1 MAKKKSKT
9 QKYKHNQK
17 RKQQKIIKQKEV
29 TKEKQLVAKDQVKYN
44 VVSNNEKDIIKK
56 DIPKLKKDIPK
67 LKKEKKKINIYQ
79 KIQKEFNNLKKQLNK
94 VKEYLNSKID
104 NFKKRIKKKKKRE
117 KEPKIVLPKLKKTE
131 KNKKE
136 NLKQNK
142 FIRFLICI
150 KNNIHIL
157 FNSIIITTFI
167 IMIIGLIRIKMY
179 EASTIIYI
187 SCIVLFLMTVAIS
200 YNKYISGKIFTTII
214 VIGMILA
221 IYKMQYTYDFIRNL
235 NSSEYEYKTYYVVT
249 FDNGL
254 NRSIYNINNKKVGL
268 FKENCTNIER
278 KLNTKLNKVKYL
290 EYEDLNKLFDD
301 FYDQEFRALIVNE
314 NQYKFLENKIVN
326 NRQVKILYEFE
337 ANAKK

>member
-1 MAKKKSKT
+1 MSKKKSKT

-44 VVSNNEKDIIKK
+44 VVLNYEKDII
-56 DIPKLKKDIPK
+56 KKDIPK

-104 NFKKRIKKKKKRE
+104 NFKKRIKIKKKRE

>member
-1 MAKKKSKT
+1 MSKKKSKT

-17 RKQQKIIKQKEV
+17 RKQQKTIKQKEATQEKKHI
-29 TKEKQLVAKDQVKYN
+29 TKEQVKYN
-44 VVSNNEKDIIKK
+44 VGLNYEKDII
-56 DIPKLKKDIPK
+56 KKDIPK

-104 NFKKRIKKKKKRE
+104 NFKKRIKIKKKRE

-142 FIRFLICI
+142 FIRLLICI

-290 EYEDLNKLFDD
+290 EYKDLNKLFDD

>member
-29 TKEKQLVAKDQVKYN
+29 TKEKQLVTKDQVKYN
-44 VVSNNEKDIIKK
+44 VVLNNEKDII
-56 DIPKLKKDIPK
+56 KKDIPK

-104 NFKKRIKKKKKRE
+104 NFKKRIKIKKKRE

-142 FIRFLICI
+142 FIRLLICI

>member
-56 DIPKLKKDIPK
+56 DIPKLKK
-67 LKKEKKKINIYQ
+67 EKKKINIYQ

-104 NFKKRIKKKKKRE
+104 NFKKRIKIKKKRE

>member
-29 TKEKQLVAKDQVKYN
+29 TKEKQLVTKDQVKYN
-44 VVSNNEKDIIKK
+44 VGLNYEKDII
-56 DIPKLKKDIPK
+56 KKDIPK

-104 NFKKRIKKKKKRE
+104 NFKKRIKIKKKRE

>member
-29 TKEKQLVAKDQVKYN
+29 TKEKKLVAKDQVKYN
-44 VVSNNEKDIIKK
+44 VGLNYEKDII
-56 DIPKLKKDIPK
+56 KKDIPK

-104 NFKKRIKKKKKRE
+104 NFKKRIKIKKKRE

-142 FIRFLICI
+142 FIRLLICI

>member
-29 TKEKQLVAKDQVKYN
+29 TKEKKLVAKDQVKYN
-44 VVSNNEKDIIKK
+44 VVLNNEKDII
-56 DIPKLKKDIPK
+56 KKDIPK

-104 NFKKRIKKKKKRE
+104 NFKKRIKIKKKRE

-142 FIRFLICI
+142 FIRLLICI

>member
-1 MAKKKSKT
+1 MSKKKSKT

-29 TKEKQLVAKDQVKYN
+29 TKEKQLVTKDQVKYN
-44 VVSNNEKDIIKK
+44 VGLNYEKDII
-56 DIPKLKKDIPK
+56 KKDIPK

-104 NFKKRIKKKKKRE
+104 NFKKRIKIKKKRE

-142 FIRFLICI
+142 FIRLLIYI

>member
-44 VVSNNEKDIIKK
+44 VGLNNEKDII
-56 DIPKLKKDIPK
+56 KKDIPK

-104 NFKKRIKKKKKRE
+104 NFKKRIKIKKKRE

-142 FIRFLICI
+142 FIRLLICI

>member
-1 MAKKKSKT
+1 MSKKKSKT

-29 TKEKQLVAKDQVKYN
+29 TKEKQLVTKDQVKYN
-44 VVSNNEKDIIKK
+44 VGLNYEKDIK
-56 DIPKLKKDIPK
+56 KKDIPK

-104 NFKKRIKKKKKRE
+104 NFKKRIKIKKKRE

-142 FIRFLICI
+142 FIRLLIYI

-290 EYEDLNKLFDD
+290 EYKDLNKLFDD
-301 FYDQEFRALIVNE
+301 FDDQEFRALIVNE

>member
-44 VVSNNEKDIIKK
+44 VGLNYEKDII
-56 DIPKLKKDIPK
+56 KKDIPK

-104 NFKKRIKKKKKRE
+104 NFKKRIKIKKKRE

-290 EYEDLNKLFDD
+290 EYKDLNKLFDD

>member
-44 VVSNNEKDIIKK
+44 VVLNYEKDII
-56 DIPKLKKDIPK
+56 KKDIPK

-104 NFKKRIKKKKKRE
+104 NFKKRIKIKKKRE

>member
-29 TKEKQLVAKDQVKYN
+29 TKEKQLVTKDQVKYN
-44 VVSNNEKDIIKK
+44 VGLNYEKDII
-56 DIPKLKKDIPK
+56 KKDIPK

-104 NFKKRIKKKKKRE
+104 NFKKRIKIKKKRE

-142 FIRFLICI
+142 FIRLLICI

-290 EYEDLNKLFDD
+290 EYKDLNKLFDD

>member
-44 VVSNNEKDIIKK
+44 VVLNNEKDII
-56 DIPKLKKDIPK
+56 KKDIPK

-104 NFKKRIKKKKKRE
+104 NFKKRIKIKKKRE

-142 FIRFLICI
+142 FIRLLICI

-290 EYEDLNKLFDD
+290 EYKDLNKLFDD

>member
-1 MAKKKSKT
+1 MSKKKSKT

-44 VVSNNEKDIIKK
+44 VVLNNEKDII
-56 DIPKLKKDIPK
+56 KKDIPK

-104 NFKKRIKKKKKRE
+104 NFKKIIKIKKKRE

>member
-17 RKQQKIIKQKEV
+17 RKQQKIIKQKEE

-44 VVSNNEKDIIKK
+44 VVLNNEKDII
-56 DIPKLKKDIPK
+56 KKDIPK

-104 NFKKRIKKKKKRE
+104 NFKKRIKIKKKRE

>member
-44 VVSNNEKDIIKK
+44 VVLNNEKDII
-56 DIPKLKKDIPK
+56 KKDIPK

-79 KIQKEFNNLKKQLNK
+79 KIQKEFNNFKKQLNK

-104 NFKKRIKKKKKRE
+104 NFKKRIKIKKKRE

>member
-44 VVSNNEKDIIKK
+44 VGLNYEKDII
-56 DIPKLKKDIPK
+56 KKDIPK

-104 NFKKRIKKKKKRE
+104 NFKKRIKIKKKRE

>member
-44 VVSNNEKDIIKK
+44 VVLNNEKDII
-56 DIPKLKKDIPK
+56 KKDIPK

-104 NFKKRIKKKKKRE
+104 NFKKRIKIKKKRE

-131 KNKKE
+131 KKKKE

-142 FIRFLICI
+142 FIKFLICI

-290 EYEDLNKLFDD
+290 EYKDLNKLFDD

>member
-1 MAKKKSKT
+1 MSKKKSKT

-29 TKEKQLVAKDQVKYN
+29 TKEKHLVTKDQVKYN
-44 VVSNNEKDIIKK
+44 VGLNYEKDII
-56 DIPKLKKDIPK
+56 KKDIPK

-104 NFKKRIKKKKKRE
+104 NFKKRIKIKKKRE

-142 FIRFLICI
+142 FIRLLICI

-290 EYEDLNKLFDD
+290 EYKDLNKLFDD

>member
-29 TKEKQLVAKDQVKYN
+29 TKEKQLVTKDQVKYN
-44 VVSNNEKDIIKK
+44 VVLNNEKDII
-56 DIPKLKKDIPK
+56 KKDIPK

-104 NFKKRIKKKKKRE
+104 NFKKRIKIKKKRE

-214 VIGMILA
+214 VIVMILA

>member
-1 MAKKKSKT
+1 MSKKKSKT

-44 VVSNNEKDIIKK
+44 VVLNNEKDII
-56 DIPKLKKDIPK
+56 KKDIPK

-104 NFKKRIKKKKKRE
+104 NLKKRIKIKKKRE

-142 FIRFLICI
+142 FIRLLICI

-290 EYEDLNKLFDD
+290 EYKDLNKLFDD

>member
-56 DIPKLKKDIPK
+56 DIPKLKK
-67 LKKEKKKINIYQ
+67 EKKKINIYQ

-104 NFKKRIKKKKKRE
+104 NFKKRIKIKKKRE

-142 FIRFLICI
+142 FIRLLIYI

>member
-1 MAKKKSKT
+1 MSKKKSKT

-29 TKEKQLVAKDQVKYN
+29 TKEKQLVTKDQVKYN
-44 VVSNNEKDIIKK
+44 VGLNYEKDII
-56 DIPKLKKDIPK
+56 KKDIPK

-104 NFKKRIKKKKKRE
+104 NFKKRIKIKKKRE

-142 FIRFLICI
+142 FIRLLICI

>member
-44 VVSNNEKDIIKK
+44 VGLNYEKDII
-56 DIPKLKKDIPK
+56 KKDIPK

-104 NFKKRIKKKKKRE
+104 NFKKRIKIKKKRE

-142 FIRFLICI
+142 FIRLLICI

>member
-44 VVSNNEKDIIKK
+44 VGLNYEKDII
-56 DIPKLKKDIPK
+56 KKDIPK

-104 NFKKRIKKKKKRE
+104 NFKKRIKIKKKRE

-142 FIRFLICI
+142 FIRLLICI

-290 EYEDLNKLFDD
+290 EYKDLNKLFDD

>member
-44 VVSNNEKDIIKK
+44 VVLNNEKDII
-56 DIPKLKKDIPK
+56 KKDIPK

-79 KIQKEFNNLKKQLNK
+79 KIQKEFNYLKKQLNK

-104 NFKKRIKKKKKRE
+104 NFKKRIKIKKKRE

>member
-56 DIPKLKKDIPK
+56 DIPKLKK
-67 LKKEKKKINIYQ
+67 EKKKINIYQ

-104 NFKKRIKKKKKRE
+104 NFKKRIKIKKKRE

-142 FIRFLICI
+142 FIRLLICI

>member
-44 VVSNNEKDIIKK
+44 VVLNNEKDII
-56 DIPKLKKDIPK
+56 KKDIPK

-104 NFKKRIKKKKKRE
+104 NFKRRIKIKKKRE

-290 EYEDLNKLFDD
+290 EYKDLNKLFDD

>member
-44 VVSNNEKDIIKK
+44 VVLNYEKDII
-56 DIPKLKKDIPK
+56 KKDIPK

-79 KIQKEFNNLKKQLNK
+79 KIQKEFNNIKKQLNK

-104 NFKKRIKKKKKRE
+104 NFKKRIKIKKKRE

>member
-29 TKEKQLVAKDQVKYN
+29 TKEKKLVAKDQVKYN
-44 VVSNNEKDIIKK
+44 VVLNNEKDII
-56 DIPKLKKDIPK
+56 KKDIPK

-104 NFKKRIKKKKKRE
+104 NFKKRIKIKKKRE

-179 EASTIIYI
+179 EASTILYI

>member
-1 MAKKKSKT
+1 MSKKKSKT

-44 VVSNNEKDIIKK
+44 VGLNYEKDII
-56 DIPKLKKDIPK
+56 KKDIPK

-104 NFKKRIKKKKKRE
+104 NFKKRIKIKKKRE

>member
-1 MAKKKSKT
+1 MSKKKSKT

-29 TKEKQLVAKDQVKYN
+29 TKEKQLVTKDQVKYN
-44 VVSNNEKDIIKK
+44 VGLNYEKDII
-56 DIPKLKKDIPK
+56 KKDIPK

-104 NFKKRIKKKKKRE
+104 NFKKRIKIKKKRE

>member
-1 MAKKKSKT
+1 MSKKKSKT

-29 TKEKQLVAKDQVKYN
+29 TKEKQLVTKDQVKYN
-44 VVSNNEKDIIKK
+44 VGLNYEKDII
-56 DIPKLKKDIPK
+56 KKDIPK

-104 NFKKRIKKKKKRE
+104 NFKKRIKIKKKRE

-290 EYEDLNKLFDD
+290 EYKDLNKLFDD

>member
-1 MAKKKSKT
+1 MSKKKSKT

-44 VVSNNEKDIIKK
+44 VVLNYEKDII
-56 DIPKLKKDIPK
+56 KKDIPK

-104 NFKKRIKKKKKRE
+104 NFKKRIKIKKKRE

-290 EYEDLNKLFDD
+290 EYKDLNKLFDD